1 VPSLTSSPPT
11 VSPRLAT
18 PRDPSRPSD
27 GSLGAFVAQLHGRPW
42 LPHQRL
48 AADVLGE
55 LTPAGTYVYGIGVV
69 LLPRQTGKTT
79 FVMDLAL
86 GRALAYVDY
95 RCAYAAQTGHVT
107 TERMV
112 ERIEELEAG
121 PMGPR
126 ARLRR
131 SAGTERITL
140 PGRSYLKAFP
150 PKAGALRSNALDL
163 VIVDEAQEHGVT
175 LGAQLDLTI
184 LPVFST
190 RPRRQLILVGTAG
203 TDQSDYLL
211 RYLAA
216 AQARLPGYC
225 VVEYGALGGEDVD
238 DQEMWP
244 RRHPGLAYGLTDT
257 AYLANMRETMGV
269 AGFGREFFN
278 VWSRTADRAV
288 DPADWAGVQDPAAT
302 EAGPVAFGLDVAADR
317 GSAAI
322 GVADGTGYL
331 ELVDHHDGTDWVV
344 ARVLELQARHHQPLT
359 CTRYGASGATV
370 DALERAGADLV
381 VMTGGDVANATADT
395 LDAIATRT
403 LRVVPSPALTE
414 AVEGAALRT
423 LADTGGV
430 AWSRRD
436 SASNVAPLVAV
447 TAARWGALHHPGP
460 PARPVVA
467 AL

>member
-1 VPSLTSSPPT
+1 MPSLLSSPPI
-11 VSPRLAT
+11 VAPRLAT
-18 PRDPSRPSD
+18 PRDPTYPSD
-27 GSLGAFVAQLHGRPW
+27 GALGAFVAQAHGRPW
-42 LPHQRL
+42 LPHQRV
-48 AADVLGE
+48 AADVVGE
-55 LTPAGTYVYGIGVV
+55 LNPDGSYRYPIAVV

-86 GRALAYVDY
+86 GRCLAYVDY

-112 ERIEELEAG
+112 ERIEELESG

-131 SAGTERITL
+131 SAGTERVTL

-163 VIVDEAQEHGVT
+163 VVVDEAQEHGVT

-203 TDQSDYLL
+203 TDASDYLL

-216 AQARLPGYC
+216 CRDRLPGHC
-225 VVEYGALGGEDVD
+225 VVEYGALDHEDVTD
-238 DQEMWP
+238 PAMWP
-244 RRHPGLAYGLTDT
+244 TRHPGLAYGLTDV
-257 AYLANMRETMGV
+257 AYLSSMLERMGV

-288 DPADWAGVQDPAAT
+288 DPADWAAVQDPGAT
-302 EAGPVAFGLDVAADR
+302 ESGPVAFGLDVAAGR

-322 GVADGTGYL
+322 GVADTTGYL
-331 ELVDHHDGTDWVV
+331 ELVDHHDGTDWLVP
-344 ARVLELQARHHQPLT
+344 RLLELQARHHQPIAVA
-359 CTRYGASGATV
+359 RYGAAGPTV
-370 DALERAGADLV
+370 DALERAGATLM
-381 VMTGGDVANATADT
+381 VMTAGDVANATGDT
-395 LDAIATRT
+395 LDAITTRT
-403 LRVVPSPALTE
+403 LRVVPSTALTE
-414 AVEGAALRT
+414 AVEGAALRD

-430 AWSRRD
+430 AWSRRE
-436 SASNVAPLVAV
+436 SASNVAPLIAV

-460 PARPVVA
+460 PTRPAVYA
-467 AL
+467 M